1 MAAAVMSAMLL
12 GISIEEAKDII
23 NQTRY
28 VSFASGRGLQGAW
41 INRLLRE
48 CWTNA
53 EAPTG
58 FSCSAANKP
67 FWLNTV
73 VHATTVTDVGTEP
86 ICRYDEK
93 ATCEQYLTMTTETV
107 EQASSQFGG
116 RFCPD
121 CNALLRASLKSQ
133 VKRFYR

>member
-1 MAAAVMSAMLL
+1 MAAAVMSAMLM

-41 INRLLRE
+41 INQLLRE

-58 FSCSAANKP
+58 FSRSAANKP

-93 ATCEQYLTMTTETV
+93 ATC
-107 EQASSQFGG
+107 AS
-116 RFCPD
+116 P
-121 CNALLRASLKSQ
+121 
-133 VKRFYR
+133 